1 MMSLLSGVL
10 LGILVWYVLWRW
22 HRGHRRDPRRLVAA
36 DRPADRR
43 HWTLR
48 DPELNL
54 VSVTDHIFETTD
66 ADGRS
71 VLYPHELKPSR
82 RAQQPYLSD
91 ILQLGVSMAGLR
103 ARRRAPF
110 AGFGVLEYHGGRQF
124 RIEWTDGLARQLQE
138 ATARV
143 RALRASRIPPPRTH
157 GSRHIC
163 SHCPVAESCDVRL
176 R

>member
-1 MMSLLSGVL
+1 MISILGGVL
-10 LGILVWYVLWRW
+10 LGILIWYVSWRW
-22 HRGHRRDPRRLVAA
+22 RRRDPRRLVAA
-36 DRPADRR
+36 DRPTDRAR
-43 HWTLR
+43 WTLR

-54 VSVTDHIFETTD
+54 VSVSDHIFETTD
-66 ADGRS
+66 ADGRA

-82 RAQQPYLSD
+82 RAQQPYPSD

-103 ARRRAPF
+103 ARTRVRF

-124 RIEWTDGLARQLQE
+124 RVEWTDELARQLQD

-143 RALRASRIPPPRTH
+143 RALRASRTAPPRTH
-157 GSRHIC
+157 ESRRIC
-163 SHCPVAESCDVRL
+163 SYCPVAESCDVRL